1 MTSLTRFKRFYVSV
15 LATIVGLALLSCVRN
30 APPKDYLARVEDTY
44 LTMEDLKFLS
54 ILNPDGKV
62 PDAQLQSFINNWIDT
77 QMLSQ
82 QALKQDMDKDPY
94 LKSRLENFYRHLL
107 ADTYAR
113 YDIYKNIAVSDQ
125 EIQDYYDQ
133 HHQVFLWEHDA
144 AEVVHYFTSSQDT
157 AREIYNI
164 LRNGTPEEKTV
175 LYQKNQPESKIVTY
189 QDVIPELGDV
199 IFNTRAQG
207 VLNIIHSDFGY
218 HVVVVKQRF
227 NAGTY
232 QDINQVR
239 DEIRERLIVS
249 KQKKYYYQVLDSL
262 KGVMDVEVNQETFNK
277 VSSADSPFDTN

>member
-1 MTSLTRFKRFYVSV
+1 MISLTRFKRYYIWFIAITVS
-15 LATIVGLALLSCVRN
+15 TMFFSCVRN
-30 APPKDYLARVEDTY
+30 TPPKDYLARVEDTY

-62 PDAQLQSFINNWIDT
+62 PEAQLQSFINNWIDT
-77 QMLSQ
+77 EMLSQ

-94 LKSRLENFYRHLL
+94 LKSRLENFYKHLL

-113 YDIYKNIAVSDQ
+113 YDIYKSISISDQ
-125 EIQDYYDQ
+125 EIQTYYEQ

-144 AEVVHYFTSSQDT
+144 AEVVHYFTTNQDT
-157 AREIYNI
+157 ARQIYNI
-164 LRNGTPEEKTV
+164 LRSGTPEEKTL
-175 LYQKNQPESKIVTY
+175 LYQRNQPESKIVTY

-199 IFNTRAQG
+199 IFNTKAKG
-207 VLNIIHSDFGY
+207 VLNVIHSDFGY
-218 HVVVVKQRF
+218 HVVVVKQRYS
-227 NAGTY
+227 AGTY

-262 KGVMDVEVNQETFNK
+262 KGVMDVDINQEVYNK
-277 VSSADSPFDTN
+277 VASSDNPFSN

>member
-1 MTSLTRFKRFYVSV
+1 MTSLIRFRPLYFLFIALTLGLPFY
-15 LATIVGLALLSCVRN
+15 SCVRN

-44 LTMEDLKFLS
+44 LTTEDLKFLS

-62 PDAQLQSFINNWIDT
+62 PEAQLQSFINNWIDT

-82 QALKQDMDKDPY
+82 QAKKEDMDKDPY
-94 LKSRLENFYRHLL
+94 LKSRLEDFYRHLL

-113 YDIYKNIAVSDQ
+113 YDIYKSISVSDQ
-125 EIQDYYDQ
+125 EIQNYYQQ

-144 AEVVHYFTSSQDT
+144 AEVVQYFTTSQDT
-157 AREIYNI
+157 ARQIYNI
-164 LRNGTPEEKTV
+164 LRNGTPEEKTL

-199 IFNTRAQG
+199 IFNTKALG
-207 VLNIIHSDFGY
+207 VLNVIHSDFGY
-218 HVVVVKQRF
+218 HVVVVKQRY

-239 DEIRERLIVS
+239 DEIKERLIVS

-262 KGVMDVEVNQETFNK
+262 KGVMDVEVNKDAFAK
-277 VSSADSPFDTN
+277 ISSSDSPFSDQ